1 MNRPLILSDD
11 GRMPPKLDDDIKR
24 LNIVAPTSWV
34 KRIDAWRGR
43 QADVPNLSEAIR
55 RLVDMALEAES
66 LSGKIMLD
74 CIAFSACT

>member
-1 MNRPLILSDD
+1 
-11 GRMPPKLDDDIKR
+11 MPPKLDDDIKR

-55 RLVDMALEAES
+55 RLVDMALEAEKKG
-66 LSGKIMLD
+66 GKRGR
-74 CIAFSACT
+74 